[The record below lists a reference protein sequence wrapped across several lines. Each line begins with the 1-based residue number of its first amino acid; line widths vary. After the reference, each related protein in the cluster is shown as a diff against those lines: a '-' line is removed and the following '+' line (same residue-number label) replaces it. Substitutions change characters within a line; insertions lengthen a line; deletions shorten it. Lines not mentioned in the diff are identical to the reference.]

1 MEQLLF
7 TVPIMA
13 LAIGF
18 TVWNMRRSK
27 AAVANMGP
35 MFLTF
40 FEQTGYRN
48 PDMPNAPLP
57 MQAEAAAQK
66 YRAMFAGGTGNTMI
80 EYVRD
85 MNGLVLRHHMTYQHT
100 GSGYSM
106 AAGWS
111 LALPR
116 QPRAGWHIAE
126 KRFGSVGLAVKEAF
140 TNVET
145 VWSAAY
151 PNRVSSGDP
160 EVDARFQCYATDP
173 GVIPHV
179 LAQPGFR
186 AALLACA
193 EVDLRVLPD
202 RVSFSDPLQKNLMA
216 GMGGAMGAMAAGYD
230 PATLMQAAIPVHTR
244 IADLMYQAGA
254 ASV

>member
-18 TVWNMRRSK
+18 TIWNMRRSK
-27 AAVANMGP
+27 AAMANMGP

-48 PDMPNAPLP
+48 PDMPTAPLP

-66 YRAMFAGGTGNTMI
+66 YRAMFAGGSGNTII

-85 MNGLVLRHHMTYQHT
+85 MNGLVLRHHMTYQQT
-100 GSGYSM
+100 ASGYSM
-106 AAGWS
+106 AAGWN

-116 QPRAGWHIAE
+116 APRAGWHIAE

-145 VWSAAY
+145 VWQPAY
-151 PNRVSSGDP
+151 ATRVSSGDP
-160 EVDARFQCYATDP
+160 EIDARFQLYADHP
-173 GVIPHV
+173 DIVRHV
-179 LAQPGFR
+179 LAQPGLKPM
-186 AALLACA
+186 LLACA
-193 EVDLRVLPD
+193 EVDLRVLHD
-202 RVSFSDPLQKNLMA
+202 RVDFSDPLQRNLQA
-216 GMGGAMGAMAAGYD
+216 GMGGALGAMAAGYD
-230 PATLMQAAIPVHTR
+230 TNTMLQATIPVHAR
-244 IADLMYQAGA
+244 ICDLLYLS
-254 ASV
+254 ASVSA